1 MDYLAFIWF
10 EFSGRIGRAAWLG
23 FAVLISVL
31 EFATEIMLRRAF
43 HWPFP
48 DRGSD
53 VLFLTAYLGD
63 EISLLATL
71 IFLWPSLAIDVKRW
85 HDLGLSGWF
94 VLIVHLPSAVL
105 FGFALKGAGGTMAHP
120 NPQLSVALYLFGLT
134 ALIYFIW
141 LAARKGEPDKNRY
154 GPAPD

>member
-10 EFSGRIGRAAWLG
+10 QFSGRIGRAAWLG
-23 FAVLISVL
+23 FAVLVSVL

-53 VLFLTAYLGD
+53 APFLTSYLGD
-63 EISLLATL
+63 EISLLSTL

-85 HDLGLSGWF
+85 HDLGLSGWC
-94 VLIVHLPSAVL
+94 VLIVYLPSAVL
-105 FGFALKGAGGTMAHP
+105 FRFALKGAGGTVAHP
-120 NPQLSVALYLFGLT
+120 SQPLSAALYLFGLT
-134 ALIYFIW
+134 ALVYFIL
-141 LAARKGEPDKNRY
+141 LAARKGEPNKNRF
-154 GPAPD
+154 GPPPD